1 MYGPDKKQPIGQN
14 NISEMMSSRHIE
26 DITTLLPA
34 ELSDVLEEKINLGQT
49 LITQLAS
56 PR

>member
-1 MYGPDKKQPIGQN
+1 
-14 NISEMMSSRHIE
+14 MMSSRHIE

>member
-1 MYGPDKKQPIGQN
+1 MENDGAGL
-14 NISEMMSSRHIE
+14 R
-26 DITTLLPA
+26 LPA
-34 ELSDVLEEKINLGQT
+34 DLRGILEEKISLGQT

>member
-1 MYGPDKKQPIGQN
+1 
-14 NISEMMSSRHIE
+14 MSSRHIE